1 MKGMIKFIIII
12 TIFFLMLLWLYASG
26 NLPRFSPPDERVI
39 AKANVSF
46 PILSGYSYQT
56 SHWLLN
62 TMRDAGINITPT
74 YSEIARDKAIAVKV
88 ARLNKIKKIR
98 REVVVICD
106 SILEDKSHGERDSR
120 E

>member
-12 TIFFLMLLWLYASG
+12 TIFFLMPLWLYASG
-26 NLPRFSPPDERVI
+26 NLPRLSPPDERVI

-46 PILSGYSYQT
+46 PVLSSYSYQT

-62 TMRDAGINITPT
+62 TMRDAGISIAPT
-74 YSEIARDKAIAVKV
+74 HAERLRERVAIQA
-88 ARLNKIKKIR
+88 ARLDKIKKIR
-98 REVVVICD
+98 RKVIAVCD
-106 SILEDKSHGERDSR
+106 SILEDKCHGEIDFR